1 MQPVPP
7 RGAAARIVVW
17 TLHLAAPMLGLWL
30 LIARPR
36 LDPMVKHQ
44 PTHFWLVLGTA
55 VVSVGLAVAIN
66 EAARRRADAR
76 LSLVALVY
84 LASAAFLGLH
94 AAATPGMLL
103 PGPNAGFAYATPVG
117 LTIAAVI
124 AAISSVDLQAWGGYR
139 WPTCRRLPGRP
150 RRRRPAGR

>member
-17 TLHLAAPMLGLWL
+17 TLHLAAPMLGL
-30 LIARPR
+30 
-36 LDPMVKHQ
+36 
-44 PTHFWLVLGTA
+44 WLVLGTA

-124 AAISSVDLQAWGGYR
+124 AAISSVDLQARRSASVLQWSAWLRAALVAAVVGWGGDGG
-139 WPTCRRLPGRP
+139 PPCG
-150 RRRRPAGR
+150 AV